1 MNIGRECARRNISI
15 FVELSTGQVYKP
27 DRQPRKENDKCK
39 PWLRLARWKLQAEAD
54 LATIKGL
61 NCVIMRLANV
71 YGPYASGAG
80 LSTAMC
86 MARVYESERKE
97 MRWLWD
103 KELRTNTVHVEDVV
117 RGVWHSAEWYTKQTG
132 THISLRPKDQ
142 EVPQASTDLPPRG
155 FKQNGETPVTAMPGA
170 NIAANTEDPAVVATP
185 APSQVPVQEQSTAA
199 ISTSAVKAPNPLP
212 AQSISA
218 IRPIPIF
225 NIVDHSSTSQI
236 HLSNLL
242 STQFSITSTFAGTLL
257 STFARLN
264 LDSVVADANDE
275 LLDPWAELLKS
286 AGITRP
292 GPISP
297 FMERELLGDK
307 ELSLDGGE
315 FERRTGFV
323 YNHEK
328 LSIKEVQE
336 MVESYR
342 RMGWWP

>member
-1 MNIGRECARRNISI
+1 
-15 FVELSTGQVYKP
+15 
-27 DRQPRKENDKCK
+27 
-39 PWLRLARWKLQAEAD
+39 
-54 LATIKGL
+54 
-61 NCVIMRLANV
+61 
-71 YGPYASGAG
+71 
-80 LSTAMC
+80 
-86 MARVYESERKE
+86 MARVYESEGKE

-103 KELRTNTVHVEDVV
+103 KELRTNTVHVEDAA
-117 RGVWHSAEWYTKQTG
+117 RGVWHAAEWNTKQTG
-132 THISLRPKDQ
+132 THISMRPNDR
-142 EVPQASTDLPPRG
+142 EVPLASTEVPPPQT
-155 FKQNGETPVTAMPGA
+155 KQSGETPVATM
-170 NIAANTEDPAVVATP
+170 ANTEATGGTDKPALAEIQ
-185 APSQVPVQEQSTAA
+185 ASSQIPVQEQTAA
-199 ISTSAVKAPNPLP
+199 PIPTASTKAPNPP
-212 AQSISA
+212 SVQSIPA

-264 LDSVVADANDE
+264 LDSVVADANEE

-323 YNHEK
+323 YNYEK
-328 LSIKEVQE
+328 LSNKGVQE

>member
-1 MNIGRECARRNISI
+1 
-15 FVELSTGQVYKP
+15 
-27 DRQPRKENDKCK
+27 
-39 PWLRLARWKLQAEAD
+39 
-54 LATIKGL
+54 
-61 NCVIMRLANV
+61 
-71 YGPYASGAG
+71 
-80 LSTAMC
+80 
-86 MARVYESERKE
+86 VYESEGKE

-103 KELRTNTVHVEDVV
+103 KELRTNTVHVEDAA
-117 RGVWHSAEWYTKQTG
+117 RGVWHAAEWYTKQTG

-142 EVPQASTDLPPRG
+142 EASQASTEVSPPQT
-155 FKQNGETPVTAMPGA
+155 KQNGETPVTATSGA
-170 NIAANTEDPAVVATP
+170 DIAANADNPAVAATP
-185 APSQVPVQEQSTAA
+185 APSHIPVQEPSTAPIPTTATKVSSPPSVQST
-199 ISTSAVKAPNPLP
+199 P
-212 AQSISA
+212 A

-264 LDSVVADANDE
+264 LDSVVADANEE

-323 YNHEK
+323 YNYEK

-336 MVESYR
+336 MVNSYR

>member
-1 MNIGRECARRNISI
+1 
-15 FVELSTGQVYKP
+15 
-27 DRQPRKENDKCK
+27 
-39 PWLRLARWKLQAEAD
+39 
-54 LATIKGL
+54 
-61 NCVIMRLANV
+61 
-71 YGPYASGAG
+71 
-80 LSTAMC
+80 

>member
-1 MNIGRECARRNISI
+1 M
-15 FVELSTGQVYKP
+15 
-27 DRQPRKENDKCK
+27 
-39 PWLRLARWKLQAEAD
+39 ARWKLQAEAD

-61 NCVIMRLANV
+61 NCVILRLANV

-86 MARVYESERKE
+86 MARVYESEGKE

-103 KELRTNTVHVEDVV
+103 KELRTNTVHVEDAA
-117 RGVWHSAEWYTKQTG
+117 RGVWHAAEWYTKQTG
-132 THISLRPKDQ
+132 THTSLKPKDQ
-142 EVPQASTDLPPRG
+142 EAPRAPTEVSPPHI
-155 FKQNGETPVTAMPGA
+155 KQNGETSGTALPCA
-170 NIAANTEDPAVVATP
+170 DIAANTDNSPVVATP
-185 APSQVPVQEQSTAA
+185 APSQIPVQEPSPAPIPTTATKV
-199 ISTSAVKAPNPLP
+199 SSPPSV
-212 AQSISA
+212 QSIPA

-264 LDSVVADANDE
+264 LDSVVADANEE

-286 AGITRP
+286 AGIARS

-323 YNHEK
+323 YGHEK

>member
-61 NCVIMRLANV
+61 NCVILRLANV

-86 MARVYESERKE
+86 MARVYESEGKE

-117 RGVWHSAEWYTKQTG
+117 RGVWHAAEWYTKQTG
-132 THISLRPKDQ
+132 THVSLWPKDR
-142 EVPQASTDLPPRG
+142 ELPQATTEASTPQT
-155 FKQNGETPVTAMPGA
+155 KQNGETLADSTPGVNTAA
-170 NIAANTEDPAVVATP
+170 DTDSRAVVATP
-185 APSQVPVQEQSTAA
+185 TPSQIPLQEQSTAA
-199 ISTSAVKAPNPLP
+199 LPAPATKASNPSP
-212 AQSISA
+212 AQSTPA
-218 IRPIPIF
+218 IRPIPIL

-323 YNHEK
+323 YNHGK